1 MRQKISLLL
10 ILCLLS
16 FSAACSWG
24 LQRKLVGR
32 WANKYS
38 SSAWDLKSDGTI
50 DVLQKDPSGGDR
62 AVATGSYKVKDSE
75 TIEIRWSDSPAKS
88 DLIKVRFNPTGDMV
102 LTLPDRSQRVFVK
115 VT

>member
-1 MRQKISLLL
+1 MRPKTSLLL
-10 ILCLLS
+10 IVCLLS

-24 LQRKLVGR
+24 LQRKLVGK

-38 SSAWDLKSDGTI
+38 SSAWDLKSNGTI
-50 DVLQKDPSGGDR
+50 NVLQKDPSGGDR
-62 AVATGSYKVKDSE
+62 TVATGSYQVKDSE
-75 TIEIRWSDSPAKS
+75 TIEIRWADNPGKS
-88 DLIKVRFNPTGDMV
+88 DQIKVRFNATGDML